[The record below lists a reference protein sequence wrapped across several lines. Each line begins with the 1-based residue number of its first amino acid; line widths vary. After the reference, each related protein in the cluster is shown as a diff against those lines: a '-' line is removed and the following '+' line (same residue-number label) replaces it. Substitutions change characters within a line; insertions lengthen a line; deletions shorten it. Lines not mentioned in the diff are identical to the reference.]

1 MSSEQMAAGETGS
14 INDAANAQ
22 EKPLAT
28 LLSSISYTNRE
39 DYDNF
44 LKNLT
49 PDHALIVLI
58 ASANHAQ
65 SRGAFNLEEAEL
77 VAKAI
82 KRITTKDSTSG
93 TVGTVGT

>member
-1 MSSEQMAAGETGS
+1 MAAGETGS
-14 INDAANAQ
+14 INDAATQQ

-39 DYDNF
+39 DYENF

-65 SRGAFNLEEAEL
+65 SKGTFNLEEAEL
-77 VAKAI
+77 VAKSI
-82 KRITTKDSTSG
+82 KRLTVKESAASNVNSG
-93 TVGTVGT
+93 SSGSIGT

>member
-1 MSSEQMAAGETGS
+1 MAAGETGAITDS
-14 INDAANAQ
+14 ANQQ

-49 PDHALIVLI
+49 QDHALIVLI

-82 KRITTKDSTSG
+82 KRL
-93 TVGTVGT
+93 TVKSQPAAADNSQGEAV